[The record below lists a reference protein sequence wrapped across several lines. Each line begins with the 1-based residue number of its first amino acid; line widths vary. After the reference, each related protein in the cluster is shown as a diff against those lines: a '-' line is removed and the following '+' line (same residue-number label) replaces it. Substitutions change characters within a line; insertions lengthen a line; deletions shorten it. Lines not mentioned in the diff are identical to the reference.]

1 MNNAK
6 KTVIIIYMFD
16 SLKFLSAHLPDK
28 NRVDSDLTNTRTP
41 KNHFPKIVHKI
52 ACWKNINSGKVVLSP
67 LTTGK
72 KSFTEKITRDNIL
85 YP

>member
-28 NRVDSDLTNTRTP
+28 NRVDSDLANTRTP

-52 ACWKNINSGKVVLSP
+52 AC
-67 LTTGK
+67 
-72 KSFTEKITRDNIL
+72 
-85 YP
+85 